1 MLKLLGGEISC
12 ISTLKLKYSLS
23 LPTPPQ
29 HPTTTT
35 PASHSRWAVALQ
47 QVMQTELSQTKYW
60 NVNPVT
66 GNGEAGLY
74 TDDVWDCTSM
84 SGWLFTATLQC
95 WWKWHRNWQRNA
107 SPPPG
112 MVGSEDPRKHGLLWP
127 QWGWASAEPTH
138 PDHPILNSCTQT
150 QIIHRCLPSLALH
163 KGVETRALL
172 LDSINLDRREN
183 SPL

>member
-23 LPTPPQ
+23 LPAAPQ
-29 HPTTTT
+29 HPPTTT
-35 PASHSRWAVALQ
+35 PATHSRWAVALQ
-47 QVMQTELSQTKYW
+47 QVMQTALTQMKYW
-60 NVNPVT
+60 NVDPVT

-74 TDDVWDCTSM
+74 TEDVWDCTSI
-84 SGWLFTATLQC
+84 SGWFFTATLQC

-107 SPPPG
+107 GQPPG
-112 MVGSEDPRKHGLLWP
+112 LVGSEDPRKRAFCGH
-127 QWGWASAEPTH
+127 SEAELQQNQFTLTTQS
-138 PDHPILNSCTQT
+138 ILNSCTQT
-150 QIIHRCLPSLALH
+150 QIIHRCIPSLALH

-183 SPL
+183 